1 MIPKLKDLLP
11 EGLYVGRL
19 DHAEWYPAHT
29 AAALTWTMEGDY
41 VPIYPKSIEK
51 VVGRKIPVRA
61 FHVTNVTHIPKMKN
75 IIGSK
80 KTISAFT
87 ETGKN
92 SQIAKGRGVQTHGGG
107 VIFYIEGHLLAQKY
121 EDFNTVP
128 DRTGRWWV
136 QGYHIFGESDLM
148 ENAAYKAGCLDG
160 QQWRDLE
167 NRVHDKVLDDF
178 EDLGYK
184 EQMEK
189 VKEKLSK
196 SAARQI
202 KIYIDEANKLL
213 KKHKDK
219 VLKQIINPSDKTSSW
234 WNEMLI
240 YDTKPIEVF
249 VLDRIAKDY
258 YFKEEYQKE
267 LEKIVPKSKISY
279 GTPAQF
285 RKWYTA
291 REGKIIDKQ

>member
-1 MIPKLKDLLP
+1 MIKLKDLLP

-80 KTISAFT
+80 KTISAFS

-107 VIFYIEGHLLAQKY
+107 VIFFIEGHLLAQKY

-128 DRTGRWWV
+128 DRTGRRWV
-136 QGYHIFGESDLM
+136 QGYYIFGESELM
-148 ENAAYKAGCLDG
+148 EKAAYKAGCLDS
-160 QQWRDLE
+160 QQWRSLE

-249 VLDRIAKDY
+249 VLDRIAKNY

>member
-1 MIPKLKDLLP
+1 MIKLKDLLP

-19 DHAEWYPAHT
+19 NHAEWYPAHT
-29 AAALTWTMEGDY
+29 AAALTWTLEGDY

-128 DRTGRWWV
+128 DRTGRRWV

-189 VKEKLSK
+189 VKEKLGK

-202 KIYIDEANKLL
+202 KIYIDTANKLL
-213 KKHKDK
+213 KTHKDK

>member
-19 DHAEWYPAHT
+19 DHSEWYPAHT
-29 AAALTWTMEGDY
+29 ASTLTWTLDGDY

-128 DRTGRWWV
+128 DKTGRRWV
-136 QGYHIFGESDLM
+136 QGYHVFGEGDLM
-148 ENAAYKAGCLDG
+148 RDAAVKVGCLDS
-160 QQWRDLE
+160 QQWRDME
-167 NRVHDKVLDDF
+167 NRVHDRVLDDYP
-178 EDLGYK
+178 DLDYK
-184 EQMEK
+184 EQIEK

-196 SAARQI
+196 TASRQI
-202 KIYIDEANKLL
+202 RMYIDEANKLL
-213 KKHKDK
+213 KTHKDK
-219 VLKQIINPSDKTSSW
+219 VKKQIINPSDKTSSW

-279 GTPAQF
+279 GTPAKF

>member
-1 MIPKLKDLLP
+1 MSVCFI
-11 EGLYVGRL
+11 
-19 DHAEWYPAHT
+19 
-29 AAALTWTMEGDY
+29 TWIMNGDY

-51 VVGRKIPVRA
+51 VVGRKIPARA
-61 FHVTNVTHIPKMKN
+61 FHVTNVTHITKVKN

-92 SQIAKGRGVQTHGGG
+92 SKIAKGRGVQTHGGG

-128 DRTGRWWV
+128 DRTGRRWV
-136 QGYHIFGESDLM
+136 QGYHVFGESDLM
-148 ENAAYKAGCLDG
+148 ENAAYKAGCLDSH
-160 QQWRDLE
+160 QWRDME
-167 NRVHDKVLDDF
+167 NRVYDQVQDDLP
-178 EDLGYK
+178 DASYN
-184 EQMEK
+184 EQIEE
-189 VKEKLSK
+189 VKKRLSEPAQK
-196 SAARQI
+196 QI
-202 KIYIDEANKLL
+202 KTYIDTANKLL
-213 KKHKDK
+213 KTHKDK
-219 VLKQIINPSDKTSSW
+219 VLKQIINPSDKTSGH
-234 WNEMLI
+234 WNELLI
-240 YDTKPIEVF
+240 YDVKPIEVF
-249 VLDRIAKDY
+249 VLDRLAKDY
-258 YFKEEYQKE
+258 YYQEEYKKE

>member
-1 MIPKLKDLLP
+1 MIKLKDLLP

-19 DHAEWYPAHT
+19 NHAEWYPAHT
-29 AAALTWTMEGDY
+29 AAALTWTLEGDY

-128 DRTGRWWV
+128 DRTGRRWV

-167 NRVHDKVLDDF
+167 NRVYDKVLDDF

-189 VKEKLSK
+189 VKEKLGK

-258 YFKEEYQKE
+258 YFKNEYQKE

>member
-19 DHAEWYPAHT
+19 NHAEWYPAHT
-29 AAALTWTMEGDY
+29 AAALTWTLDGDY

-92 SQIAKGRGVQTHGGG
+92 SNLAKGRGVQTHGGG

-128 DRTGRWWV
+128 DRTGRRWV
-136 QGYHIFGESDLM
+136 QGYHVFGESELM
-148 ENAAYKAGCLDG
+148 EKAAIKAGCLDS
-160 QQWRDLE
+160 QQWRDME
-167 NRVHDKVLDDF
+167 NRVHDKVMDDF
-178 EDLGYK
+178 EDLDYR

-196 SAARQI
+196 TAARQI
-202 KIYIDEANKLL
+202 RIYIDEANKLL
-213 KKHKDK
+213 KTHKDK

-279 GTPAQF
+279 GTPAKF

>member
-1 MIPKLKDLLP
+1 MIKLKDLLP

-19 DHAEWYPAHT
+19 NHAEWYPAHT
-29 AAALTWTMEGDY
+29 AAALTWTLEGDY

-128 DRTGRWWV
+128 DRTGRRWV
-136 QGYHIFGESDLM
+136 KGWHVFGLEGLM
-148 ENAAYKAGCLDG
+148 EKAASKAGCLDG

-196 SAARQI
+196 TAARQI
-202 KIYIDEANKLL
+202 KMYIDEANKLL
-213 KKHKDK
+213 KTHKDK

-279 GTPAQF
+279 GTPAKF

>member
-1 MIPKLKDLLP
+1 MIRLRDLLP

-19 DHAEWYPAHT
+19 NHADWYPAHT
-29 AAALTWTMEGDY
+29 AAALTWTLEGDY

-51 VVGRKIPVRA
+51 VVGKKIPVRA
-61 FHVTNVTHIPKMKN
+61 FHVTNVVHIPKMKN

-80 KTISAFT
+80 KTISAFS

-92 SQIAKGRGVQTHGGG
+92 SNLAKGRGVQTHGGG

-128 DRTGRWWV
+128 DRTGRRWV
-136 QGYHIFGESDLM
+136 QGFYVFGEGDLM

-160 QQWRDLE
+160 QQWRNME
-167 NRVHDKVLDDF
+167 NRVHDKVLDDYP
-178 EDLGYK
+178 DLDYRK
-184 EQMEK
+184 QMEK
-189 VKEKLSK
+189 VKEKLGK

-202 KIYIDEANKLL
+202 RIYIDEANKLL

-267 LEKIVPKSKISY
+267 LEKIVPKSKITY

>member
-19 DHAEWYPAHT
+19 NHADWYPAHT
-29 AAALTWTMEGDY
+29 AAALTWTLDGDY

-92 SQIAKGRGVQTHGGG
+92 SNLAKGRGVQTHGGG

-128 DRTGRWWV
+128 DRTGRRWV
-136 QGYHIFGESDLM
+136 QGYHVFGESELM
-148 ENAAYKAGCLDG
+148 EKAAYKAGCLDS
-160 QQWRDLE
+160 QQWRDME
-167 NRVHDKVLDDF
+167 NRVHDKVMDDF
-178 EDLGYK
+178 EDLDYR

-213 KKHKDK
+213 KTHKDK

-240 YDTKPIEVF
+240 YDTKPIEAF
-249 VLDRIAKDY
+249 VLDRVAKDY

-279 GTPAQF
+279 GTPAKF

>member
-1 MIPKLKDLLP
+1 MIKLKDLLP

-19 DHAEWYPAHT
+19 NHAEWYPAHT
-29 AAALTWTMEGDY
+29 AAALTWTLEGDY

-128 DRTGRWWV
+128 DRTGRRWV

-148 ENAAYKAGCLDG
+148 EKAAYKAGCLDG

-167 NRVHDKVLDDF
+167 NRVYDKVLDDF
-178 EDLGYK
+178 EDLDYK

-189 VKEKLSK
+189 VKEKLGK

>member
-19 DHAEWYPAHT
+19 DHSEWYPAHT

-128 DRTGRWWV
+128 DRTGRRWV
-136 QGYHIFGESDLM
+136 QGYHVFGESELM
-148 ENAAYKAGCLDG
+148 EKAAWKAGCLDS

-202 KIYIDEANKLL
+202 KIYIDTANKLL
-213 KKHKDK
+213 KTHKEK
-219 VLKQIINPSDKTSSW
+219 VKKQIINPSDKTSSW

>member
-1 MIPKLKDLLP
+1 MIRLRDLLP

-19 DHAEWYPAHT
+19 NHADWYPAHT
-29 AAALTWTMEGDY
+29 AAALTWTLEGDY

-51 VVGRKIPVRA
+51 VVGKKIPVRA
-61 FHVTNVTHIPKMKN
+61 FHVTNVTHIPKMKSV
-75 IIGSK
+75 IGSK

-92 SQIAKGRGVQTHGGG
+92 SNLAKGRGVQTHGGG
-107 VIFYIEGHLLAQKY
+107 VIFFIEGHMLAQKY

-128 DRTGRWWV
+128 DRTGRRWV
-136 QGYHIFGESDLM
+136 QGFYVFGEGDLM
-148 ENAAYKAGCLDG
+148 EKAAYKAGCLDG
-160 QQWRDLE
+160 QQWRDME
-167 NRVHDKVLDDF
+167 NRVHDKVLDDYP
-178 EDLGYK
+178 DLDYRK
-184 EQMEK
+184 QMEK
-189 VKEKLSK
+189 VKEKLGK

-202 KIYIDEANKLL
+202 RIYIDEANKLL

-267 LEKIVPKSKISY
+267 LEKIVPKSKITY

>member
-1 MIPKLKDLLP
+1 MIKLKDLLP

-19 DHAEWYPAHT
+19 NHAEWYPAHT
-29 AAALTWTMEGDY
+29 AAALTWTLEGDY
-41 VPIYPKSIEK
+41 VPIYPKSIEQ

-128 DRTGRWWV
+128 DRTGRRWV

>member
-1 MIPKLKDLLP
+1 MIKLKDLLP

-19 DHAEWYPAHT
+19 NHAEWYPAHT
-29 AAALTWTMEGDY
+29 AAALTWTLEGDY

-128 DRTGRWWV
+128 DRTGRRWV

>member
-1 MIPKLKDLLP
+1 LIRLRDLLP

-19 DHAEWYPAHT
+19 NHADWYPAHT
-29 AAALTWTMEGDY
+29 AAALTWTLEGDY

-51 VVGRKIPVRA
+51 VVGKKIPVRA
-61 FHVTNVTHIPKMKN
+61 FHVTNVTHIPKMKSV
-75 IIGSK
+75 IGSK

-92 SQIAKGRGVQTHGGG
+92 SNLAKGRGVQTHGGG
-107 VIFYIEGHLLAQKY
+107 VIFFIEGHMLAQKY

-128 DRTGRWWV
+128 DRTGRRWV
-136 QGYHIFGESDLM
+136 QGFYVFGEGDLM
-148 ENAAYKAGCLDG
+148 EKAAYKAGCLDG
-160 QQWRDLE
+160 QQWRDME
-167 NRVHDKVLDDF
+167 NRVHDKVLDDYP
-178 EDLGYK
+178 DLDYRK
-184 EQMEK
+184 QMEK
-189 VKEKLSK
+189 VKEKLGK

-202 KIYIDEANKLL
+202 RIYIDEANKLL

-267 LEKIVPKSKISY
+267 LEKIVPKSKITY

>member
-19 DHAEWYPAHT
+19 NHADWYPAHT
-29 AAALTWTMEGDY
+29 AAALTWTLDGDY

-128 DRTGRWWV
+128 DRTGRRWV
-136 QGYHIFGESDLM
+136 QGYHVFGESELM
-148 ENAAYKAGCLDG
+148 EKAAYKAGCLDS

-202 KIYIDEANKLL
+202 KIYIDTANKLL
-213 KKHKDK
+213 KTHKEK
-219 VLKQIINPSDKTSSW
+219 VKKQIINPSDKTSSW

-258 YFKEEYQKE
+258 YFKNEYQKE

>member
-19 DHAEWYPAHT
+19 DHSEWYPAHT

-80 KTISAFT
+80 KTISAFS

-92 SQIAKGRGVQTHGGG
+92 SNLAKGRGVQTLGG

-128 DRTGRWWV
+128 DRTGRRWV

-148 ENAAYKAGCLDG
+148 ENAAYKAGCLDS
-160 QQWRDLE
+160 QQWRALE

-213 KKHKDK
+213 KRHKDK

-258 YFKEEYQKE
+258 YFKQEYQKE

-291 REGKIIDKQ
+291 REGKIINKQ

>member
-1 MIPKLKDLLP
+1 MIKLKDLLP

-29 AAALTWTMEGDY
+29 AAALTWTLEGDY

-61 FHVTNVTHIPKMKN
+61 FHVTNVTHIPKMEN

-107 VIFYIEGHLLAQKY
+107 VIFYIEGNLLAQKY

-128 DRTGRWWV
+128 DRTGRRWV
-136 QGYHIFGESDLM
+136 QGYHVFGESELM
-148 ENAAYKAGCLDG
+148 EKAAWKAGCLDS

-167 NRVHDKVLDDF
+167 NRVNDKVLDDF

-189 VKEKLSK
+189 VKEKLGK

>member
-19 DHAEWYPAHT
+19 NHAEWYPAHT
-29 AAALTWTMEGDY
+29 AAALTWTLEGDY

-128 DRTGRWWV
+128 DRTGRRWV

>member
-1 MIPKLKDLLP
+1 MIKLKDLLP

-19 DHAEWYPAHT
+19 NHAEWYPAHT

-128 DRTGRWWV
+128 DRTGRRWV
-136 QGYHIFGESDLM
+136 KGWHVFGLEGLM
-148 ENAAYKAGCLDG
+148 EKAASKAGCLDS
-160 QQWRDLE
+160 QQWRDME

>member
-1 MIPKLKDLLP
+1 MIRLRDLLP

-19 DHAEWYPAHT
+19 NHADWYPAHT
-29 AAALTWTMEGDY
+29 AAALTWTLEGDY

-51 VVGRKIPVRA
+51 VVGKKIPVRA

-92 SQIAKGRGVQTHGGG
+92 SNLAKGRGVQTHGGG
-107 VIFYIEGHLLAQKY
+107 VIFFIEGHMLAQKY

-128 DRTGRWWV
+128 DRTGRRWV
-136 QGYHIFGESDLM
+136 QGFYVFGEGDLM

-160 QQWRDLE
+160 QQWRNME
-167 NRVHDKVLDDF
+167 NRVHDKVLDDYP
-178 EDLGYK
+178 DLDYRK
-184 EQMEK
+184 QMEK
-189 VKEKLSK
+189 VKEKLGK

-202 KIYIDEANKLL
+202 RIYIDEANKLL

-267 LEKIVPKSKISY
+267 LEKIVPKSKITY

>member
-1 MIPKLKDLLP
+1 MIKLKDLLP

-19 DHAEWYPAHT
+19 NHAEWYPAHT
-29 AAALTWTMEGDY
+29 AAALTWTLEGDY

-128 DRTGRWWV
+128 DRTGRRWV

-178 EDLGYK
+178 EDLDYR

-279 GTPAQF
+279 GTPAKF

>member
-1 MIPKLKDLLP
+1 MIKLKDLLP

-29 AAALTWTMEGDY
+29 AAALTWTLDGDY

-61 FHVTNVTHIPKMKN
+61 FHVTNVVHIPKMKN

-128 DRTGRWWV
+128 DRTGRRWV
-136 QGYHIFGESDLM
+136 KGWHVFGLEGLM
-148 ENAAYKAGCLDG
+148 EKAASKAGCLDS
-160 QQWRDLE
+160 QQWRALE
-167 NRVHDKVLDDF
+167 NRVYDKVQDDF
-178 EDLGYK
+178 EDLGYR
-184 EQMEK
+184 EQIEK
-189 VKEKLSK
+189 VKEKVSK

-202 KIYIDEANKLL
+202 KIYIDTANKLL
-213 KKHKDK
+213 KTHKDK

-240 YDTKPIEVF
+240 YDTKPVEVF
-249 VLDRIAKDY
+249 VLNRIAKDY
-258 YFKEEYQKE
+258 YFKNEYQKE
-267 LEKIVPKSKISY
+267 LEKIVPKSKITY

>member
-1 MIPKLKDLLP
+1 MIKLKDFLP

-19 DHAEWYPAHT
+19 NHAEWYPAHT
-29 AAALTWTMEGDY
+29 AAALTWTLEGDY

-128 DRTGRWWV
+128 DRTGRRWV

>member
-1 MIPKLKDLLP
+1 MQ
-11 EGLYVGRL
+11 
-19 DHAEWYPAHT
+19 
-29 AAALTWTMEGDY
+29 GDY
-41 VPIYPKSIEK
+41 VPIYPKSIEN

-61 FHVTNVTHIPKMKN
+61 FHVTNVTHIPKMKS
-75 IIGSK
+75 IIGRK

-92 SQIAKGRGVQTHGGG
+92 SNLAKGRGVQTHGGG
-107 VIFYIEGHLLAQKY
+107 VIFYVEGHLLAQKY
-121 EDFNTVP
+121 QDFDTVP
-128 DRTGRWWV
+128 DRTGRRWV
-136 QGYHIFGESDLM
+136 KGYHVFGESELM
-148 ENAAYKAGCLDG
+148 EKAAWKAGCLDS
-160 QQWRDLE
+160 QQWRDME
-167 NRVHDKVLDDF
+167 NRVYDKVQDDF
-178 EDLGYK
+178 EDLPYK
-184 EQMEK
+184 EQIEK

-213 KKHKDK
+213 KTHKDK
-219 VLKQIINPSDKTSSW
+219 VLKQIINPSDKTSPW
-234 WNEMLI
+234 WNELLI
-240 YDTKPIEVF
+240 YDTKPIEAF
-249 VLDRIAKDY
+249 VLDRVAKDY

-279 GTPAQF
+279 GTPAKF

>member
-1 MIPKLKDLLP
+1 MIKLKDLLP

-19 DHAEWYPAHT
+19 NHDEWYPAHT
-29 AAALTWTMEGDY
+29 AAALTWTLEGDY

-128 DRTGRWWV
+128 DRTGRRWV

>member
-1 MIPKLKDLLP
+1 MIKLKDLLP

-107 VIFYIEGHLLAQKY
+107 VIFFIEGNLLAQKY

-128 DRTGRWWV
+128 DRTGRRWV
-136 QGYHIFGESDLM
+136 QGYHVFGESELM
-148 ENAAYKAGCLDG
+148 EKAAWKVGCLDS
-160 QQWRDLE
+160 QQWRDME

-178 EDLGYK
+178 EDLDYR

-189 VKEKLSK
+189 VKEKLGK
-196 SAARQI
+196 TAARQI
-202 KIYIDEANKLL
+202 KMYIDEANKLL

-258 YFKEEYQKE
+258 YFKQEYQKE

-285 RKWYTA
+285 RKWYTV

>member
-1 MIPKLKDLLP
+1 MIKLKDLLP

-19 DHAEWYPAHT
+19 NHAEWYPAHT
-29 AAALTWTMEGDY
+29 AAALTWTLEGDY

-121 EDFNTVP
+121 EDFYSVP
-128 DRTGRWWV
+128 DRSGRRWV
-136 QGYHIFGESDLM
+136 QGFHIFGESDLM

>member
-1 MIPKLKDLLP
+1 M
-11 EGLYVGRL
+11 GRL
-19 DHAEWYPAHT
+19 NHAEWYPAHT
-29 AAALTWTMEGDY
+29 AAALTWTLEGDY

-128 DRTGRWWV
+128 DRTGRRWV

>member
-1 MIPKLKDLLP
+1 MIKLKDLLP

-128 DRTGRWWV
+128 DRTGRRWV

>member
-29 AAALTWTMEGDY
+29 AAALTWTLEGDY

-128 DRTGRWWV
+128 DRTGRRWV

-167 NRVHDKVLDDF
+167 NRVYDKVLDDF

-189 VKEKLSK
+189 VKEKLGK

-279 GTPAQF
+279 GTPAKF

>member
-1 MIPKLKDLLP
+1 MIKLKDLLP

-19 DHAEWYPAHT
+19 NHAEWYPAHT
-29 AAALTWTMEGDY
+29 AAALTWTLEGDY

-128 DRTGRWWV
+128 ARTGRRWV

-148 ENAAYKAGCLDG
+148 ENTAYKAGCLDG

>member
-1 MIPKLKDLLP
+1 MIRLRDLLP

-19 DHAEWYPAHT
+19 NHADWYPAHT
-29 AAALTWTMEGDY
+29 AAALTWTLEGDY

-51 VVGRKIPVRA
+51 VVGKKIPVRA

-92 SQIAKGRGVQTHGGG
+92 SNLAKGRGVQTHGGG

-128 DRTGRWWV
+128 DRTGRRWV
-136 QGYHIFGESDLM
+136 QGFYVFGEGDLM

-160 QQWRDLE
+160 QQWRDME
-167 NRVHDKVLDDF
+167 NRVHDKVLDDYP
-178 EDLGYK
+178 DLDYRK
-184 EQMEK
+184 QMEK
-189 VKEKLSK
+189 VKEKLGK

-202 KIYIDEANKLL
+202 RIYIDEANKLL

-267 LEKIVPKSKISY
+267 LEKIVPKSKITY

>member
-1 MIPKLKDLLP
+1 MIKLKDLLP

-19 DHAEWYPAHT
+19 NHAEWYPAHT
-29 AAALTWTMEGDY
+29 AAALTWTLEGDY

-92 SQIAKGRGVQTHGGG
+92 SQIAKGRGVQTNGGG

-128 DRTGRWWV
+128 DRTGRRWV

>member
-1 MIPKLKDLLP
+1 MIKLKDLLP

-19 DHAEWYPAHT
+19 NHADWYPAHT
-29 AAALTWTMEGDY
+29 AAALTWTLEGDY

-128 DRTGRWWV
+128 DRTGRRWV

-189 VKEKLSK
+189 VKEKLGK

-202 KIYIDEANKLL
+202 KIYIDTANKLL
-213 KKHKDK
+213 KTHKDK

-258 YFKEEYQKE
+258 YFKNEYQKE

>member
-1 MIPKLKDLLP
+1 MIKLKDLLP

-80 KTISAFT
+80 KTISAYT

-107 VIFYIEGHLLAQKY
+107 VIFYIEGHLLAQNY

-128 DRTGRWWV
+128 DRTGRRWV
-136 QGYHIFGESDLM
+136 QGYYIFGESDLM
-148 ENAAYKAGCLDG
+148 ENAAYKAGCLDS
-160 QQWRDLE
+160 QQWRNLE
-167 NRVHDKVLDDF
+167 NRVYDKVLDDF
-178 EDLGYK
+178 EDLDYK
-184 EQMEK
+184 EQIEK
-189 VKEKLSK
+189 VKEKLGK

-202 KIYIDEANKLL
+202 K
-213 KKHKDK
+213 
-219 VLKQIINPSDKTSSW
+219 INPSDKTSSW